1 MPLLNALRYD
11 VKGRRDIG
19 TPYKFCFEDVGV
31 RNVASDFRDLD
42 ETDIIENI
50 VFNEIQAR
58 GFRVV
63 EAKAKTPQKD
73 ENSNPILSREAHE
86 VDFVI
91 GLLRGLTRSGRRA
104 KNTNPSAIRWIRLK
118 KSSSRKGKATLFTR
132 KKASRESAC
141 SISI

>member
-42 ETDIIENI
+42 ETDLIENI
-50 VFNEIQAR
+50 VFNELQAR

-63 EAKAKTPQKD
+63 EAKAKTPRKD
-73 ENSNPILSREAHE
+73 ENGNPIYQ
-86 VDFVI
+86 
-91 GLLRGLTRSGRRA
+91 GKPT
-104 KNTNPSAIRWIRLK
+104 RWI
-118 KSSSRKGKATLFTR
+118 SWSDCYAD
-132 KKASRESAC
+132 
-141 SISI
+141 